1 MMIKTSLIGTPEKK
15 LDDKIL
21 VVHIAREDKYFF
33 LIITMELKSYN
44 TFHFVHFQ
52 NNKIEVL
59 FHSVIKYPHNDP

>member
-33 LIITMELKSYN
+33 FIITKN
-44 TFHFVHFQ
+44 G
-52 NNKIEVL
+52 
-59 FHSVIKYPHNDP
+59 IKKL